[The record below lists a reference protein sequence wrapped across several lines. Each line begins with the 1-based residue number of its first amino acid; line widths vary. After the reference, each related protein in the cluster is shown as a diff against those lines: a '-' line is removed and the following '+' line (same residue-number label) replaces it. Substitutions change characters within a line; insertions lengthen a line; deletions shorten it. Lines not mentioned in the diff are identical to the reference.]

1 MITPTEIK
9 EKAEKKFAAFLQSV
23 ATGESI
29 LPIVITGNKKP
40 DDDTVKFEAELTS
53 LVNNSKEKKGYG
65 YSIEYQKIKTKKHG
79 LQDIPVSISFQTET
93 DFLKFT
99 KKETETAN
107 FRTDIAKILSV
118 FPELKD
124 WIVKYPL
131 KVLENDWDSI
141 LKVCNY
147 FKATPKP
154 QLYIRELPINVHTK
168 FIENNKGILKELLD
182 IIIAGNQ
189 NADSKDF
196 EQHFNLKY
204 KEPLVRFRILDE
216 EISRRYFS
224 GVNELSVP
232 ESQFN
237 SLDLPVTNIYIV
249 ENEINML
256 TFPTI
261 KNCIVIWG
269 HGFGAEIL
277 KEIQWLKNLQIFYW
291 GDLDAQGFEIL
302 SQVRTYFPQTK
313 SFLMDRATFD
323 KFFENDKGKIS
334 KVSTELKLTTEENKL
349 YNYLK
354 ENNLRL
360 EQEKIPHE
368 YAVARI
374 PK

>member
-9 EKAEKKFAAFLQSV
+9 EKSEKKFAAFLQSV

-40 DDDTVKFEAELTS
+40 DDDTMKFEAELTS
-53 LVNNSKEKKGYG
+53 LANNSKEKKGYG

-93 DFLKFT
+93 DFLKFI
-99 KKETETAN
+99 KKEKETAN
-107 FRTDIAKILSV
+107 FRSDIAKILSA
-118 FPELKD
+118 FPELKE
-124 WIVKYPL
+124 WVVKYPL

-168 FIENNKGILKELLD
+168 FIENNKGVLKELLD
-182 IIIAGNQ
+182 IIIADNQ

-196 EQHFNLKY
+196 EQRFNLKY

-224 GVNELSVP
+224 GVNDLSVP

-261 KNCIVIWG
+261 NNSIVIWG

-323 KFFENDKGKIS
+323 KFFENDNGKIS
-334 KVSTELKLTTEENKL
+334 KVSAELKLTTEENEL

-368 YAVARI
+368 YAVERI
-374 PK
+374 PM